1 MMRLPCAEI
10 IFVLALMTAQTT
22 IPFLIGV
29 LMLLGVGF
37 ALFSSPN
44 TNAVMGAVEPRYYG
58 IASATLATMRSTG
71 QTLSLGIT
79 TLVFALFLG
88 NSKITPDLHPP
99 FLQGVRLLFLV
110 FAALC
115 VVGVLASLAK
125 AKEAPTKNNLS

>member
-1 MMRLPCAEI
+1 MAI
-10 IFVLALMTAQTT
+10 IVVALGLLALITAQTP

-29 LMLLGVGF
+29 LMLLGIGF

-71 QTLSLGIT
+71 QTLSLGIA
-79 TLVFALFLG
+79 TLIFAMFLG

-99 FLQGVRLLFLV
+99 FLQSVRLLFLL

-115 VVGVLASLAK
+115 VVGTFASLARGK
-125 AKEAPTKNNLS
+125 QSRK